1 MSLSPPAT
9 PKGSSP
15 QAARA
20 DTGVFGRPSRPSRTM
35 ALVRRFENGL
45 TPFWLIVLAVV
56 IGVGLGIALGFTP
69 WPLVLVWPLAPLVLV
84 AILALAQ
91 NVTWALMAVAGVIVV
106 IPFAALPL
114 NIGFNPT
121 LLDLA
126 IVAVYGIW
134 LARLATRVQSDYH
147 LSPLDL
153 PLLGFIILACF
164 SFAAGLGH
172 AELTRDVARHFVEVL
187 LAIGL
192 VLVINNVLDRR
203 DLLIQCIRFLLIAGM
218 ISATIGILLDL
229 MPQNLATSLLSTL
242 RIFQYPSGPGV
253 IRFVEDNQD
262 LYRRATALAIDPN
275 ALGGLLIMLAAI
287 TGAQL
292 FAPRPVLP
300 RIWIAAG
307 LSLIGICLVL
317 TFSRAAVLGTV
328 VALGLIGWRYRR
340 MWMLLLG
347 GAILVLF
354 LPQTQF
360 FVQRFLEGAQGQDL
374 ATQMR
379 YGEYEDAL
387 NLISRYPWFG
397 VGFSGTPD
405 PDTYIGVSSMY
416 LLMAEEMGLVGLS
429 SFLLVMAWFFLQSLA
444 GLLRP
449 DDPEL
454 DPILLGAVAA
464 VAGAMVGGVL
474 DHYFFNLDF
483 PHSVTLFWLFVGLAL
498 AALRLK
504 RQGNQTE

>member
-1 MSLSPPAT
+1 MSFSPPT
-9 PKGSSP
+9 STQGQSSP
-15 QAARA
+15 GRA
-20 DTGVFGRPSRPSRTM
+20 VVLRGY
-35 ALVRRFENGL
+35 FENGL
-45 TPFWLIVLAVV
+45 SPLWLVLIVLV
-56 IGVGLGIALGFTP
+56 IGVGLGIALAFTP
-69 WPLVLVWPLAPLVLV
+69 WPLVLVWPLAPLVLI
-84 AILALAQ
+84 ALLALVQ
-91 NVTWALMAVAGVIVV
+91 NVTWVLMAVAGVVVV

-126 IVAVYGIW
+126 ILAVYGVW
-134 LARLATRVQSDYH
+134 LARLATRVQPDYH
-147 LSPLDL
+147 ASLLDL
-153 PLLGFIILACF
+153 PLVGFIILACF

-203 DLLIQCIRFLLIAGM
+203 DMLIRFLRFLLIAGI

-229 MPQNLATSLLSTL
+229 LPQDFAARLLSAL
-242 RIFQYPSGPGV
+242 RILQYPSGPGV
-253 IRFVEDNQD
+253 IRFVEDNQT

-275 ALGGLLIMLAAI
+275 ALGGLLIMLGAI

-300 RIWIAAG
+300 RFWIAGG
-307 LSLIGICLVL
+307 LGLIGICLVL
-317 TFSRAAVLGTV
+317 TFSRAAVLGTG
-328 VALGLIGWRYRR
+328 VALGLIGGRYRR
-340 MWMLLLG
+340 MWLLLAG
-347 GAILVLF
+347 GAILVLI

-360 FVQRFLEGAQGQDL
+360 FVQRFLQGAQGQDL

-379 YGEYEDAL
+379 YGEYQDAL

-405 PDTYIGVSSMY
+405 ADTYIGVSSMY
-416 LLMAEEMGLVGLS
+416 LLMAEEMGLVGLA
-429 SFLLVMAWFFLQSLA
+429 SFLFIMAWFFLQSFA
-444 GLLRP
+444 GLWRGY
-449 DDPEL
+449 DPEL

-464 VAGAMVGGVL
+464 VVGAMLGGVL

-498 AALRLK
+498 ATLRLK
-504 RQGNQTE
+504 GKNNATE